1 MCLQGKLTFSDIG
14 YVISTLSSYK
24 NGLMHP
30 KKNPAKVIVMQTKSN
45 VRGSIG
51 SYPKKVSENVNAS
64 KNNSISKRKKK
75 IISLCICL
83 IHWIRSPICPPNKL
97 PKINAHVVETPNQP
111 HSMAEKNVNM
121 LSKLALHPLNTP
133 RHMPPLNATKPKFMS
148 LKQGQKS
155 AQRVSR
161 LESDRPRLGFVGAV
175 ALGGSG
181 GLSENR
187 VTTSRNDTQLSA
199 KCIQSKVGTS
209 LALRTI
215 CVDVAKPA
223 AMPKNALD
231 DASAVDIS
239 LSDGANHVAERR
251 GGVAMAMGPVK
262 ANIIWAAW
270 TMYKSYF
277 SPAVLDSR
285 KVLGIIRKVHP
296 ATSMVAMK
304 VKSNF
309 NPLSKVRKIKTG
321 TETM

>member
-1 MCLQGKLTFSDIG
+1 MPGRSKLTFSDIG

-64 KNNSISKRKKK
+64 KNNSMSKRKKK

-83 IHWIRSPICPPNKL
+83 IHRIRSPICPPNKF

-133 RHMPPLNATKPKFMS
+133 RHMPPLNATKPKFTS
-148 LKQGQKS
+148 LKQWQKS

-251 GGVAMAMGPVK
+251 GVLPWL
-262 ANIIWAAW
+262 WAQSRQTLFGQRGQCTNHTFRQRCLIAERSLGQYARCTPRPAW
-270 TMYKSYF
+270 L
-277 SPAVLDSR
+277 P
-285 KVLGIIRKVHP
+285 
-296 ATSMVAMK
+296 
-304 VKSNF
+304 
-309 NPLSKVRKIKTG
+309 
-321 TETM
+321 

>member
-1 MCLQGKLTFSDIG
+1 
-14 YVISTLSSYK
+14 
-24 NGLMHP
+24 
-30 KKNPAKVIVMQTKSN
+30 
-45 VRGSIG
+45 
-51 SYPKKVSENVNAS
+51 
-64 KNNSISKRKKK
+64 
-75 IISLCICL
+75 
-83 IHWIRSPICPPNKL
+83 
-97 PKINAHVVETPNQP
+97 
-111 HSMAEKNVNM
+111 M

-133 RHMPPLNATKPKFMS
+133 RHMPPLNATKPKFTS
-148 LKQGQKS
+148 LKQWQKS

-277 SPAVLDSR
+277 SPAMLDSR
-285 KVLGIIRKVHP
+285 KVFGTIRKVHP
-296 ATSMVAMK
+296 TTSMVAMK
-304 VKSNF
+304 VNSNF
-309 NPLSKVRKIKTG
+309 KPLSKVRKIKTG
-321 TETM
+321 TETK